1 MKINQTQLY
10 AAINEYITR
19 EIVPLSATMD
29 FPKQVLFGIR
39 VGIVRRKIEDIV
51 KTYLTN
57 DSFKFLEL
65 VDGAGNIDIETI
77 YNAALDTL
85 QQVTQIDVGGIT
97 FKVPDLQKLYGIMQK
112 YANQGVAQ

>member
-19 EIVPLSATMD
+19 EIVPLGATMD
-29 FPKQVLFGIR
+29 FPKQVLFG
-39 VGIVRRKIEDIV
+39 VRIGVVKRKIEDIV
-51 KTYLTN
+51 KSYLTN

-65 VDGAGNIDIETI
+65 VDSAGNIDIETI

-85 QQVTQIDVGGIT
+85 QQVTQIDIGGIT
-97 FKVPDLQKLYGIMQK
+97 FKVSDLQKLYGIMQK